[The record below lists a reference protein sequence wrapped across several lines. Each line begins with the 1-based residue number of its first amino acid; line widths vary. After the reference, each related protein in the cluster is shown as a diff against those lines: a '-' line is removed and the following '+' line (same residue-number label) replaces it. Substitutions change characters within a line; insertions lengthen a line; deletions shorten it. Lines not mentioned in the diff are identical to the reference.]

1 MQRVFVALA
10 DSKLDTFISPE
21 ALERVHA
28 VQWHGI
34 FGADLGVG
42 SNDLCEALQWC
53 QYTLTVS
60 GRFGLAYDIGFM
72 RKVHLLLLHGAKDDL
87 ERVQKVVEDGDLPL
101 FSLRG

>member
-10 DSKLDTFISPE
+10 DSKLDTFIFPE
-21 ALERVHA
+21 TFECVHA
-28 VQWHGI
+28 VQWHGV
-34 FGADLGVG
+34 FGADFGVG
-42 SNDLCEALQWC
+42 GDDLCEALQWC
-53 QYTLTVS
+53 QYTVTVS
-60 GRFGLAYDIGFM
+60 GRFGHAYDIGFM